1 MHEDSSI
8 KTQSDAKLACR
19 RYWQTIVIT
28 HLTSI
33 VMMSVPSTW
42 GLCWPACQ
50 TSQRLTH
57 FQKGK
62 VHVISLQKGD
72 KLCWW
77 SHIQCSLK
85 DWCALMLK
93 PMLAHSFNLASS
105 HWCGDYSIW
114 WLIRCLVNWGVVV
127 TQCQCSISP
136 YSCSGNGPI
145 VTKMQVLAHVDLI
158 SFLL

>member
-1 MHEDSSI
+1 MKIPVS
-8 KTQSDAKLACR
+8 KQSDAKLACR
-19 RYWQTIVIT
+19 RYWRTIVIT

-33 VMMSVPSTW
+33 IMMSVPSTW
-42 GLCWPACQ
+42 GLCRPACQ

-72 KLCWW
+72 KLSGC

-85 DWCALMLK
+85 KKKNWCALMLK
-93 PMLAHSFNLASS
+93 PMLAHSFNLASL
-105 HWCGDYSIW
+105 HWCEDYSIW
-114 WLIRCLVNWGVVV
+114 WFRCLMNRGVMVM
-127 TQCQCSISP
+127 QCQHSISP
-136 YSCSGNGPI
+136 YSWSGNGPI
-145 VTKMQVLAHVDLI
+145 VAKMQVLAHVDLI